1 VDGGVVVTSM
11 LLSRLHY
18 PVRNL
23 GFGVRAGIWFQGC
36 TVHCRGCVSRDTW
49 PFDDNHRCE
58 IDAVIAWLDDLD
70 GPVDG
75 ITISGGE
82 PTDQPDALRALLD
95 ALSPRRADSDILVYS
110 GKPSAQL
117 EQECPWLWGRVD
129 LLISEPFAA
138 DESANCA
145 LRGSANQRVYR
156 CSSLAERRYPTGS
169 FEETYG
175 QQRQQISIHVDNTSV
190 WMVGIPKVGDLA
202 RMRDALADRG
212 VSAVRTSW
220 LS

>member
-1 VDGGVVVTSM
+1 MSM

-49 PFDDNHRCE
+49 VFDESHRCE
-58 IDAVIAWLDDLD
+58 VDAVIAWLNGIS

-82 PTDQPDALRALLD
+82 PTDQPEALRALLD
-95 ALSPRRADSDILVYS
+95 ALSAWRTAGADILVYS
-110 GKPSAQL
+110 GKPSTRL
-117 EQECPWLWGRVD
+117 EREHPWLWDRVD

-138 DESANCA
+138 EQSGDCA
-145 LRGSANQRVYR
+145 LRGSANQQVHRM
-156 CSSLAERRYPTGS
+156 SPLAEQRYPTGS
-169 FEETYG
+169 FEEIYG
-175 QQRQQISIHVDNTSV
+175 PQRQQISIHVDSTSV
-190 WMVGIPKVGDLA
+190 WMVGIPKAGDLA
-202 RMRDALADRG
+202 RMREDLAGRG
-212 VSAVRTSW
+212 VSAGRTSW

>member
-1 VDGGVVVTSM
+1 MVVE
-11 LLSRLHY
+11 Y
-18 PVRNL
+18 PIC
-23 GFGVRAGIWFQGC
+23 AI
-36 TVHCRGCVSRDTW
+36 
-49 PFDDNHRCE
+49 E
-58 IDAVIAWLDDLD
+58 IDPAGTGV
-70 GPVDG
+70 GCGVK
-75 ITISGGE
+75 
-82 PTDQPDALRALLD
+82 
-95 ALSPRRADSDILVYS
+95 RRADSDILVYS

-156 CSSLAERRYPTGS
+156 CSSLAERRSPPGS

-175 QQRQQISIHVDNTSV
+175 QQRQQIAIHVDNTSV